1 MKGSVITIGTFDGVH
16 LGHKAIL
23 DKVVKIAKEHDLQSI
38 VITMEKPVKKVDG
51 LLTLPNEK
59 NEIISSFG
67 IDEILVLPVN
77 QKILNTTATDFFKNI
92 IIKQLNAKHIVVGYN
107 CAFGK
112 DREGNI
118 SWLKEAVKKYA
129 IKLEIINPVK
139 IGNQIVSSSKIRDFI
154 NKNNISS
161 ANKILGRIFEI
172 NGTHV
177 SGKRIGRTIGFP
189 TINVKVDKEKI
200 LPKGVFVCSVFDK
213 NGSCYP
219 AVLNIGTSPT
229 IKNAEHSLLVEA
241 HLLNFYGSW
250 KSKNIKIL
258 VHKFIR
264 DEKKFSSIKLLQKA
278 IQNDVAV
285 ASGKKFLKID
295 LKKA

>member
-23 DKVVKIAKEHDLQSI
+23 DKVVKIAREHNLQSI

-51 LLTLPNEK
+51 LLTLSNEK

-67 IDEILVLPVN
+67 IDKILVLPVN
-77 QKILNTTATDFFKNI
+77 KAILNTTATEFFERI

-118 SWLKEAVKKYA
+118 AWLKETVKKYG
-129 IKLEIINPVK
+129 IKLEVINPVK
-139 IGNQIVSSSKIRDFI
+139 INNQIVSSSKIRDFI
-154 NKNNISS
+154 NKNKIDS

-172 NGTHV
+172 NGIHV
-177 SGKRIGRTIGFP
+177 SGQKIGRTIGFP
-189 TINVKVDKEKI
+189 TINLKVNKEKI

-213 NGSCYP
+213 TGSCYP

-264 DEKKFSSIKLLQKA
+264 NEKKFSSIKLLQKA
-278 IQNDVAV
+278 IQNDVIV
-285 ASGKKFLKID
+285 ASGKKF
-295 LKKA
+295 